1 MFDTADLMKA
11 ITTIQTVTPPFI
23 PPDAEVMTSIIEWPP
38 GSAGAPPHRH
48 PGGPSFG
55 YVLEGEMLFEL
66 EGEAPRVIKAG
77 EAFWE
82 PGGDVIHY
90 SDANNRSDI
99 PLRFL
104 VTMVCAPGA
113 ADARRRR
120 RGRTR
125 TAPGPACPTTMT
137 ELDKVVRER
146 RSTRLFLRDK
156 PVPRELLDEA
166 LSLAM
171 RAPSNSNIQPWRV
184 FIASGPRRDRLVEAL
199 LEAASVE
206 FPVTTGIPETFLP
219 LRHELGALV
228 YGSMGIPR
236 HDAEA
241 RRLAQLRNW
250 EFFRA
255 PVGAVV
261 CMHRDLGL
269 VDSLGVG
276 MFLQTLLLAL
286 TERGLGT
293 CVQVSIAAY
302 PEILRAQLD
311 IPDELTVLCG
321 LAIGY
326 PDPAFPAN
334 SLAVPRNPVETN
346 VVFLDS

>member
-1 MFDTADLMKA
+1 
-11 ITTIQTVTPPFI
+11 V
-23 PPDAEVMTSIIEWPP
+23 
-38 GSAGAPPHRH
+38 
-48 PGGPSFG
+48 
-55 YVLEGEMLFEL
+55 
-66 EGEAPRVIKAG
+66 
-77 EAFWE
+77 
-82 PGGDVIHY
+82 
-90 SDANNRSDI
+90 
-99 PLRFL
+99 
-104 VTMVCAPGA
+104 
-113 ADARRRR
+113 
-120 RGRTR
+120 
-125 TAPGPACPTTMT
+125 T
-137 ELDKVVRER
+137 ELADVVRER

-171 RAPSNSNIQPWRV
+171 RAPSNSNVQPWRV
-184 FIASGPRRDRLVEAL
+184 FVASGPRRDRLVEAL

-206 FPVTTGIPETFLP
+206 LPVTTGLPETFLP
-219 LRHELGALV
+219 LRQELGALV

-311 IPDELTVLCG
+311 IPGELTVLCG

-326 PDPAFPAN
+326 PDPAFGCN
-334 SLAVPRNPVETN
+334 SLAVPRNPVEAN